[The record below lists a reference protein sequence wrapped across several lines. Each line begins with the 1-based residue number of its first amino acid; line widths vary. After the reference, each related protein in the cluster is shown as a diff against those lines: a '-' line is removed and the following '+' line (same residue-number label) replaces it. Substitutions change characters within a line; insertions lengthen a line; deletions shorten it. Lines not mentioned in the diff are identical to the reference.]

1 VEAET
6 LTTERLVL
14 RPDDRGDETEIV
26 ALLTDPEVMRF
37 VGDGPFE
44 PDRARRVFDKVF
56 ALYDRGAWGIWAV
69 AERETGR
76 LVGSAEIKPRPNDEW
91 EIVYVLAR
99 SVWGRGYATE
109 LGRELVRFGFE
120 RLALDRVTAT
130 VDYANAVSIRVLEK
144 LGMRQIGEEADE
156 IGAYAVFGV
165 DRAVHSPSGEVV

>member
-1 VEAET
+1 M
-6 LTTERLVL
+6 TTERLVL
-14 RPDDRGDETEIV
+14 RPYGRGDEAAIV
-26 ALLTDPEVMRF
+26 ALLTDPDVMRF
-37 VGDGPFE
+37 VGDGVFA
-44 PDRARRVFDKVF
+44 PDRAHHVFEKVF
-56 ALYDRGAWGIWAV
+56 ALYEHGAWGIWAV
-69 AERETGR
+69 AERESGR

-99 SVWGRGYATE
+99 SAWGRGYATE

-156 IGAYAVFGV
+156 LGAYAVFGV
-165 DRAVHSPSGEVV
+165 DRAVHALSEEVL